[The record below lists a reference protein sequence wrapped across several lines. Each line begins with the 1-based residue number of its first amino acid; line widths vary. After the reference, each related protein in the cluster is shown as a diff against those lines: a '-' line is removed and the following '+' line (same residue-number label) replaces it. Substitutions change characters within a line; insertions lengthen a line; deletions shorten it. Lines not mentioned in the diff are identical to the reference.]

1 MNSFNLTAVGNL
13 ANDPELAV
21 KGDTTYTK
29 FCMVGND
36 YAGKDEQG
44 NAREIVTTLWFVAFD
59 GLGEAIAKNVRKG
72 DQLIVEARVRSNNW
86 TLQRGGTALRPFVHR
101 AVLPVR
107 RAGQGETRGTGET
120 CGTRARRDGDR
131 DLANRHSRP
140 ERIFAMHH
148 PHRRQARRVPMSLPV
163 LIVALAMCVP
173 ELCLAQASP
182 FMTGASAL
190 QTNILAWLTPIAIIL
205 IMVLGGMAMANRMSW
220 GWCLG
225 AILGIAIAFGA
236 PQIVTWV
243 RGMFGV

>member
-1 MNSFNLTAVGNL
+1 V
-13 ANDPELAV
+13 PEN
-21 KGDTTYTK
+21 KR
-29 FCMVGND
+29 N
-36 YAGKDEQG
+36 
-44 NAREIVTTLWFVAFD
+44 
-59 GLGEAIAKNVRKG
+59 
-72 DQLIVEARVRSNNW
+72 
-86 TLQRGGTALRPFVHR
+86 
-101 AVLPVR
+101 
-107 RAGQGETRGTGET
+107 
-120 CGTRARRDGDR
+120 
-131 DLANRHSRP
+131 
-140 ERIFAMHH
+140 FAMHH
-148 PHRRQARRVPMSLPV
+148 PHRRTVSRVSMSLSV
-163 LIVALAMCVP
+163 LVIALMVCAS